1 MSAPTSFVI
10 QEETGQILTYRYGLQ
25 NEGIKAV
32 ADNTSAAL
40 ADIEQAYDNIVG
52 MASAMFGISIDSPS
66 PDIY

>member
-1 MSAPTSFVI
+1 MATPTHFTISEDDTISQYF
-10 QEETGQILTYRYGLQ
+10 YGLE

-32 ADNTSAAL
+32 ADNTAAAL

-52 MASAMFGISIDSPS
+52 MASAMFGIRIDSPS